1 MADTLSPIERSERMS
16 RVRGKDTGPE
26 MAVRRLVH
34 AMGYRYRL
42 HRADLPG
49 KPDLAFPGRRA
60 IIFVHGCF
68 WHRHPDPNCR
78 LARKPKSRLDFWE
91 PKLNGNRARDLRD
104 QAALAAAGWRILVVW
119 ECELR
124 DREQLTNKLRLFLEE
139 PCASSKSSR
148 EPEASGS
155 A

>member
-124 DREQLTNKLRLFLEE
+124 DREQLTNKLRLFWRSHARRRNLRG
-139 PCASSKSSR
+139 SR
-148 EPEASGS
+148 RASGS